1 MRRSGSSLGSF
12 LGQKLR
18 LRRSD
23 LRLLVAAGAAGAI
36 GGSFGAPLTGA
47 FYAFE
52 IILGAYSI
60 AGAGPIFAASIVG
73 VLTTHFILGAPY
85 QISTPLTQPLTL
97 TDYPL
102 LFGLAACS
110 AAFGIFAMRAAGLSE
125 KALQATHVPVWA
137 RPVLGGV
144 LMAALA
150 TVTPQV
156 LERAGRARAQHR
168 HSLSSLRAGGCFS
181 FSK

>member
-1 MRRSGSSLGSF
+1 MRRSAPSLGSF

-73 VLTTHFILGAPY
+73 VLTTHFHRRRAL
-85 QISTPLTQPLTL
+85 SDDTTPLDPPLTL
-97 TDYPL
+97 PTIPL

-125 KALQATHVPVWA
+125 KALQAP
-137 RPVLGGV
+137 P
-144 LMAALA
+144 MF
-150 TVTPQV
+150 PS
-156 LERAGRARAQHR
+156 GRGR
-168 HSLSSLRAGGCFS
+168 
-181 FSK
+181 